1 MVYWKIMWLEVTWPG
16 KKRGL
21 HRPSKDG
28 ETKQN
33 KTKQNKT
40 KQNKRK
46 KSVSRNEVNEESG
59 AFHSPK

>member
-1 MVYWKIMWLEVTWPG
+1 MRNPLCCIMVYWKIMWLEVTWPG

-33 KTKQNKT
+33 K
-40 KQNKRK
+40 RK